1 MDPLLRYKDLKRLN
15 LINNRATLQ
24 NRIRHHGFPQGRL
37 LGPNTR
43 VWTQAEI
50 EEYLANRPTAPR
62 PQDLKHLEGKRTG
75 RRKAVPAQRDAAA

>member
-43 VWTQAEI
+43 VWTMDEIQA
-50 EEYLANRPTAPR
+50 YLASRPTAPR

-75 RRKAVPAQRDAAA
+75 RRKEAAQRTDAA